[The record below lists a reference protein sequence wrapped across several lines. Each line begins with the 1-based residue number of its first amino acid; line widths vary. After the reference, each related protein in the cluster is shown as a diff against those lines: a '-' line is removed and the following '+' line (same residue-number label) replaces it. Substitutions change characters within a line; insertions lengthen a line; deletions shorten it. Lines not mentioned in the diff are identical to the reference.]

1 MSRAKVV
8 VLFLVGFL
16 LIPVAFIVF
25 VIFSS
30 DCPAPEYLTNDFG
43 GCELVD

>member
-1 MSRAKVV
+1 MSRLIKA
-8 VLFLVGFL
+8 FLVGVL

-30 DCPAPEYLTNDFG
+30 DCSAPEYLTNDFG